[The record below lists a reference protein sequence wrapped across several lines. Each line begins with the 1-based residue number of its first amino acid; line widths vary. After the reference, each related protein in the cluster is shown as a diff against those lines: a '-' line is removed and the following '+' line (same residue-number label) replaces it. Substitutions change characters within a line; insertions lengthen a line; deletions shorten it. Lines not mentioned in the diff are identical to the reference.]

1 LARINAEENFPT
13 PPFKREIWKV
23 RAIERRTIKI
33 LLLALVVT
41 LLWREWRVSLG
52 LLFGGGVALLN
63 FRWLA
68 LIGRKILLEN
78 KPLHGV
84 QVLIKFLALALAVF
98 GILTY
103 TQVHAVAFLLGTF
116 TLVLGILWETLRQG
130 ARE

>member
-1 LARINAEENFPT
+1 M
-13 PPFKREIWKV
+13 
-23 RAIERRTIKI
+23 
-33 LLLALVVT
+33 
-41 LLWREWRVSLG
+41 
-52 LLFGGGVALLN
+52 N